1 MGIEK
6 NLQDLI
12 DRGEI
17 SRRDAEKILESL
29 IRDASALNS
38 CVTSN
43 DTESDADTQE
53 AIKISGT
60 TFKQDRIKKT
70 TEDNTTYDLML
81 TQGLEWTHCTGD
93 GHCFY
98 RAVALALGREGVRG
112 FFDDDTINLPG
123 VLQLRRRVANYII
136 NHPEIVTP
144 FLITDGKTKE
154 EIDNDIK
161 TLTDR
166 IANTNRDATG
176 IEIAVL
182 MNVLDRPIYVI
193 GEDRTNNHAVLV
205 NGGQE
210 HFRGHPIIVHYNN
223 GGYYDEY
230 GHYKELGHY
239 NALNPIDRTNI
250 AQLLAQI
257 PRTTSSPSSSS
268 SSSSTSPEL
277 IFNPQTPKRPRG
289 DNADTSTSAKKPKTN
304 KKYDDLT
311 TQEQIDFKKIVKNK
325 YYGLLGLDDQIM
337 EEIEKNYRNILQQ
350 LWNYHIETITI
361 KDYIFLDDDLVEN
374 IAIVRDNLRHRHPQ
388 NQSCKFNKM

>member
-17 SRRDAEKILESL
+17 SKRDAEKILESL
-29 IRDASALNS
+29 IRDASVLNS
-38 CVTSN
+38 CVISN

-53 AIKISGT
+53 AIKISST
-60 TFKQDRIKKT
+60 TFKQDHIKKT
-70 TEDNTTYDLML
+70 TEDKTTYDLML
-81 TQGLEWTHCTGD
+81 NQGFEWTRCTGD

-98 RAVALALGREGVRG
+98 RAVALALGREGMQG
-112 FFDDDTINLPG
+112 FFDDDTKNLPG
-123 VLQLRRRVANYII
+123 VLQLRRQVANYII

-223 GGYYDEY
+223 GGYYDED
-230 GHYKELGHY
+230 GHYTELGHY

-257 PRTTSSPSSSS
+257 PT
-268 SSSSTSPEL
+268 
-277 IFNPQTPKRPRG
+277 RPRG